1 MLLSF
6 AAFCIYFFIYIYIY
20 LYMKLHSLFGLP
32 APVVISCRLDFAA
45 SAGITVKELNGIMD
59 QAGS

>member
-1 MLLSF
+1 MPLSF
-6 AAFCIYFFIYIYIY
+6 AAYIFLYIY
-20 LYMKLHSLFGLP
+20 LFLYMKCHSLFGLP